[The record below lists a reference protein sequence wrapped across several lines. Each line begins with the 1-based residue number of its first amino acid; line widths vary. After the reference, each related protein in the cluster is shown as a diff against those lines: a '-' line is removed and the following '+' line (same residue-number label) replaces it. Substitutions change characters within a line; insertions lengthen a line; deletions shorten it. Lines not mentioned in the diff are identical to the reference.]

1 MTIKKMNVKKILL
14 GSILLCV
21 SGMMACTGQKQSSAK
36 AADTIALA
44 PCPAFQSDSAMQ
56 YVEDQ
61 CAFGPRLPESEASA
75 LCGDYIIEKFE
86 KFGTQVR
93 EQIADVTIYDGSKV
107 SARNIIASINP
118 ENPDRIL
125 LCAHWDCRP
134 WADHDPNPDNHH
146 TPVMGANDGAS
157 GVAVMLEIARVLQQ
171 QPVKLGIDFVCFDV
185 EDMGTPEWAE
195 EDYDSGR
202 ETWCLGSKVWAEEA
216 RNNQYSA
223 RYGILMDMVGGR
235 GCTFSKELISQE
247 YAGPI
252 VDLIWKLAGQLG
264 YRHYFPMRD
273 GGYLMDDHVN
283 VNLVAGIPCLDIV
296 PHFTE
301 GPSSFGPTWHTVQD
315 TPENI
320 DPNVLNAVG
329 QTLVQLI
336 YNENAQ

>member
-1 MTIKKMNVKKILL
+1 MNARKIL
-14 GSILLCV
+14 IANIFLCIV
-21 SGMMACTGQKQSSAK
+21 GIMSCTGQKQSNTK
-36 AADTIALA
+36 KADTIALA
-44 PCPAFQSDSAMQ
+44 PCPVFVSDSAMQ
-56 YVEDQ
+56 YVKDQ
-61 CAFGPRLPESEASA
+61 CSFGPRLPESEASA

-86 KFGTQVR
+86 QFGTQVS
-93 EQIADVTIYDGSKV
+93 EQFADVTVYDGSKV
-107 SARNIIASINP
+107 SARNITASINP

-125 LCAHWDCRP
+125 FCAHWDSRP
-134 WADHDPNPDNHH
+134 WADNDPNPDNHKK
-146 TPVMGANDGAS
+146 PVMGANDGAS
-157 GVAVMLEIARVLQQ
+157 GVAVMLEMARVLQQ
-171 QPVKLGIDFVCFDV
+171 SPVKLGIDFVCFDV

-195 EDYDSGR
+195 SEFDNGR
-202 ETWCLGSKVWAEEA
+202 ETWCLGSKAWAEAA

-252 VDLIWKLAGQLG
+252 VEMVWKLAGQMG
-264 YRHYFPMRD
+264 YRHYFPLKD

-283 VNLVAGIPCLDIV
+283 VNLIAGIPCLDIV

-301 GPSSFGPTWHTVQD
+301 GPSNFGPTWHTVED

-336 YNENAQ
+336 YNEDAQ